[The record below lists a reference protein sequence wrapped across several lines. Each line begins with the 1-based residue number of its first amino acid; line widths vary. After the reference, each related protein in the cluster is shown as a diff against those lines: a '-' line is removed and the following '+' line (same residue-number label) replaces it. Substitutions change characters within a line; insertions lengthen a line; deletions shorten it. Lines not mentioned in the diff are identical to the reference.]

1 VSERRNTT
9 TGELRRLRR
18 AIMAGAVVAQAGRD
32 LGRSPEWAWHWRR
45 RLGLRAVSALAPGP
59 AWLVPHR
66 AAVARQRLAATLS
79 QLHSQ
84 ENMPGQSLDV
94 ARFAAPASRF
104 PATEKETPGTGPG
117 VSLEFSM

>member
-1 VSERRNTT
+1 VSGRTTT

-18 AIMAGAVVAQAGRD
+18 AILAGSKAAQAGRE
-32 LGRSPEWAWHWRR
+32 LGRSPSWAWHWHR
-45 RLGLRAVSALAPGP
+45 RLGLRAVVARGHGPG
-59 AWLVPHR
+59 WLVMHR
-66 AAVARQRLAATLS
+66 AAVARQRLAATLA